1 MGERRF
7 KSLLPGQRIVNVGVM
22 VQPTSPR
29 IAVFIGLA
37 DTQLLG
43 CCSNGAR
50 VALKQA
56 MGKRRCKTGT
66 STATD
71 RVDATYRE
79 TQ

>member
-1 MGERRF
+1 MHYNCYETEIMSKLVERGF

-37 DTQLLG
+37 HTKLLG

-56 MGKRRCKTGT
+56 MG
-66 STATD
+66 
-71 RVDATYRE
+71 
-79 TQ
+79 

>member
-37 DTQLLG
+37 DAQLLG
-43 CCSNGAR
+43 CFSNGAR
-50 VALKQA
+50 VVLKQA

-66 STATD
+66 RTSTA
-71 RVDATYRE
+71 
-79 TQ
+79 